1 MFEVS
6 QFNQAEFQQFLIW
19 KVQQRLSGTSVMPV
33 DEIEGIRLSIQF
45 VLDHAIEGNTIEER
59 FTNGKE
65 MLLEKLQET
74 TIFYQQL
81 KDTSYRYGI
90 ESITDTLDELG
101 AFFDTYDLDYNA
113 TVSGGAFIDY
123 QLTNPVD
130 DQQYQGIDFV
140 QQYLLRLSE
149 ENKFI
154 VKIPPNQVQELLQA
168 YRRKLG
174 FDYRK
179 DINNLYQVIFNQW
192 IAKEI
197 AGSPARSLLL
207 TEPEAEFVF
216 SSVRQRKIPRELIQ
230 LLHTQPYHQQTF
242 QRFIH
247 RIFSLDEAASIKNV
261 LLLKEKQQPELSLI
275 PSMPGNEFVQLLETV
290 NTLNNQQAQVNYLLE
305 EIVSP
310 YDLLEFLEQEV
321 VSRECCLQL
330 FEKLSFELG
339 LGVLLLVNQYQEGM
353 LESWEEVL
361 QTEEEGIAIQGI
373 KRFIQRISPQQRA
386 IVTATLQQVTIGER
400 DFS

>member
-59 FTNGKE
+59 FTNGKKV
-65 MLLEKLQET
+65 LLEKLQET
-74 TIFYQQL
+74 AILYQQL

-123 QLTNPVD
+123 QLTNSVD

-140 QQYLLRLSE
+140 QQYLLRLSA

-154 VKIPPNQVQELLQA
+154 AKIPPNQVQELLQA
-168 YRRKLG
+168 YRQKLG

-216 SSVRQRKIPRELIQ
+216 SSVRQRKIPKALIQ
-230 LLHTQPYHQQTF
+230 LLNTHPYHQQTF

-247 RIFSLDEAASIKNV
+247 RIFSLDEATSIKNV

-275 PSMPGNEFVQLLETV
+275 PSMPENEFIRLLETV

-305 EIVSP
+305 QIISP

-321 VSRECCLQL
+321 ISRECCLQL
-330 FEKLSFELG
+330 FEKISFELG

-361 QTEEEGIAIQGI
+361 QIEEEGIAIQGI
-373 KRFIQRISPQQRA
+373 KRFVQRLTPQQRA